1 MTENAD
7 PRLPAADPDDPL
19 TEHRVAGEQVYRGV
33 LLDVRR
39 DRVRLPDGKETVRE
53 YVAHLG
59 AVLVVPVHDD
69 GRMVVERQFRYPHN
83 RAFLEFPAGKLDP
96 GETPLATGVRELAE
110 EAGHAAAIWIR
121 LGVIHPVIAYSTEA
135 IHVYVARG
143 LSHVGAR
150 LDPGEFLEIH
160 EWRPAEI
167 EGAIDDG
174 RVTDAKTI
182 AALAMH
188 SRWQTAPSR
197 SVRLR
202 IRGLVQGVG
211 YRDFAVRSARAAGLA
226 GWVRNRHDGSVE
238 AHVQGAREACDR
250 FIDACRDGPQLARVD
265 RVEVERT
272 PAAPALTDFDWVR
285 SA

>member
-1 MTENAD
+1 MTQADD
-7 PRLPAADPDDPL
+7 PRLPPAAPGDPL

-53 YVAHLG
+53 YVAHPG

-83 RAFLEFPAGKLDP
+83 RAFIEFPAGKLDP

-110 EAGHAAAIWIR
+110 EAGHAAAVWIR

-135 IHVYVARG
+135 IHVYAARA
-143 LSHVGAR
+143 LSHIGAS
-150 LDPGEFLEIH
+150 LDPGEFLELH
-160 EWRPAEI
+160 EWTRAEL
-167 EGAIDDG
+167 EAAIDEG
-174 RVTDAKTI
+174 GVTDAKTI

-188 SRWQTAPSR
+188 LRWQNAQAR

-202 IRGLVQGVG
+202 IRGRVQGVG
-211 YRDFAVRSARAAGLA
+211 YRDFAVRDARAAGLV

-238 AHVQGAREACDR
+238 AQVQGARGACDA

-265 RVEVERT
+265 RVEVERS
-272 PAAPALTDFDWVR
+272 PAEPLATFDWVR

>member
-1 MTENAD
+1 MSEAPD
-7 PRLPAADPDDPL
+7 PRLPAALPDDPL
-19 TEHRVAGEQVYRGV
+19 AERRIGGEQVYRGV

-53 YVAHLG
+53 YVAHAG
-59 AVLVVPVHDD
+59 AVLVVPLHDD

-83 RAFLEFPAGKLDP
+83 RAFIEFPAGKLDP

-110 EAGHAAAIWIR
+110 EAGHAAVIWIR

-135 IHVYVARG
+135 IHVYAARA
-143 LSHVGAR
+143 LTHVGAR
-150 LDPGEFLEIH
+150 LDPGEFLELH
-160 EWRPAEI
+160 EWTRAEL
-167 EGAIDDG
+167 EAAIDEG

-188 SRWQTAPSR
+188 SRWQGAQAR

-202 IRGLVQGVG
+202 IRGRVQGVG
-211 YRDFAVRSARAAGLA
+211 YRDFAVRSARVAGLA

-238 AHVQGAREACDR
+238 AQVQGAREACDA

-265 RVEVERT
+265 RVEVERSPIEPLET
-272 PAAPALTDFDWVR
+272 FDWVR